1 MLRQW
6 SHVITLTF
14 VLVVTLAGCGPRPGP
29 TPALDA
35 TAQWKT
41 AVAAVQATLARAQ
54 AATATETVSL
64 TGGKAKRATET
75 AAAQT
80 RPATNTP
87 APSKPLLRDAIVL
100 IEVSTITGKGS
111 RTRHMF
117 TKDGGGT
124 DDDVYLILEGVSQTG
139 IPYSRQFALEDPSK
153 NDREQGQTDYY
164 RISGGGLALD
174 PISLSALKRVGFRKE
189 ETSQTTKIDGD
200 WLLQGFSVSF
210 TLADGTHRSFEFR
223 PNQWFSSGE
232 MAQFTWPLQ

>member
-1 MLRQW
+1 
-6 SHVITLTF
+6 
-14 VLVVTLAGCGPRPGP
+14 
-29 TPALDA
+29 
-35 TAQWKT
+35 
-41 AVAAVQATLARAQ
+41 
-54 AATATETVSL
+54 
-64 TGGKAKRATET
+64 
-75 AAAQT
+75 
-80 RPATNTP
+80 
-87 APSKPLLRDAIVL
+87 
-100 IEVSTITGKGS
+100 
-111 RTRHMF
+111 MF